1 MAFPPFSYLPFLPSL
16 FHLFEYIVN
25 ILEFLDVLAGRPAG
39 GSGLSH
45 NLNPIAFARAVP
57 LLFVAAFTQLV
68 DSSLNPD

>member
-1 MAFPPFSYLPFLPSL
+1 MF
-16 FHLFEYIVN
+16 
-25 ILEFLDVLAGRPAG
+25 LAGRPAG